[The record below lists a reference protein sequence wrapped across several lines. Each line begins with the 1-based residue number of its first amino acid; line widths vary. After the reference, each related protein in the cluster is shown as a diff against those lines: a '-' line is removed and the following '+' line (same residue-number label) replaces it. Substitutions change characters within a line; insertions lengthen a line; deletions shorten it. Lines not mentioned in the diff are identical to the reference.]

1 MTQDEV
7 VWLNNNATSAA
18 EFGRILL
25 LQQLPFVQ
33 SRSWKSALRYAIV
46 LSIKLAH
53 AIDCEDQLHQCY
65 LAILSFPSEWR
76 KISDTRIDEHRSN
89 FPRKPS
95 CKGRRSRFML
105 VWTLAFYTDYKEMT
119 KKQHS
124 YPMRAHTRGGT
135 GHSSA
140 VHAHATA
147 RTRVA
152 RAKSLHFSTLSCCAC
167 NAVYFRERAFS
178 WRLCWKSRI

>member
-1 MTQDEV
+1 
-7 VWLNNNATSAA
+7 
-18 EFGRILL
+18 
-25 LQQLPFVQ
+25 
-33 SRSWKSALRYAIV
+33 V